1 MCHMSSASA
10 VVAPVFGTIY
20 LSFRLA
26 HFDSNKTD
34 TICRYVS
41 ASTAWRYDVKQ
52 IVIRNLDDSVIHM
65 LKKIAWMDGKSPE
78 DTARRLLIEAVY
90 SRMASVRAAMRATE
104 PARQQTP

>member
-1 MCHMSSASA
+1 MSSASA

-104 PARQQTP
+104 PARQQTPTPV